1 MSRDRGALQLPDLF
15 LGLLTM
21 VTIVAVFAPMLSK
34 FTGLVMSELDPFS
47 QLLLALFLPFV
58 FLAFFVSLGV
68 SARARQ

>member
-1 MSRDRGALQLPDLF
+1 
-15 LGLLTM
+15 M
-21 VTIVAVFAPMLSK
+21 VTIVAVFAPKLSK
-34 FTGLVMSELDPFS
+34 FTGLVMPELDPFS